1 MKKKGQVML
10 EFTFCMIVLFLMM
23 YAIVMIFRWV
33 GLDLG
38 SRQQAHEALLTT
50 EIDPNYGDC
59 VTSVFNI
66 VTGVTTCTD
75 FRNITRGPLTQIDP
89 YFYTPDAMN
98 AVWAGN

>member
-1 MKKKGQVML
+1 ML

-38 SRQQAHEALLTT
+38 QRQQAHEDLLTT
-50 EIDPNYGDC
+50 DIDPNYGDC
-59 VTSVFNI
+59 LVFNM
-66 VTGVTTCTD
+66 TTMNCD
-75 FRNITRGPLTQIDP
+75 DLRPIESGPLTQIDP

-98 AVWAGN
+98 AVWMGN